1 MAIKNSILISVI
13 ELSSYLGVS
22 TDSIYTMVREK
33 QIPHMRIRRRILFH
47 RNAIDSWIQ
56 ESIAS
61 PLT

>member
-1 MAIKNSILISVI
+1 M
-13 ELSSYLGVS
+13 ELSCYLGVS

-47 RNAIDSWIQ
+47 RDAIDLWIQ
-56 ESIAS
+56 ESITS